1 VKAYRVE
8 TWAVGNGDWCARV
21 DFAFPGL
28 GNTGPAEA
36 IKHNG
41 LRAAKR
47 ELRRRVDGAVR
58 YEIIANKIDP
68 LNRLHSL
75 TVITKREGEN
85 NAPVQP

>member
-1 VKAYRVE
+1 VKAYQISS
-8 TWAVGNGDWCARV
+8 WGLKDGGWCARV

-28 GNTGPAEA
+28 GNTGPAET

-47 ELRRRVDGAVR
+47 ELRRRVNGAIQ

-75 TVITKREGEN
+75 TVVTKRKE
-85 NAPVQP
+85 Q

>member
-1 VKAYRVE
+1 MKAYQVE
-8 TWAVGNGDWCARV
+8 SWPVGEGEWCARV

-28 GNTGPAEA
+28 GNTGPAET

-47 ELRRRVDGAVR
+47 ELRRRVEGAVN

-75 TVITKREGEN
+75 TVITKRREQA
-85 NAPVQP
+85 NATVQS

>member
-1 VKAYRVE
+1 MKAYRVKS
-8 TWAVGNGDWCARV
+8 WAVGNGEWCARV

-28 GNTGPAEA
+28 GNTGTAEA

-75 TVITKREGEN
+75 TVITKRKEQK
-85 NAPVQP
+85 NATVQP